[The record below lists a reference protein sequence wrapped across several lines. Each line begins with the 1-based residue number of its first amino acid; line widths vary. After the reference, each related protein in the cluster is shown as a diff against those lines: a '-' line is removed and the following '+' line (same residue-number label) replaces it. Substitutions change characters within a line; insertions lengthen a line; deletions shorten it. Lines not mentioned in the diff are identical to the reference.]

1 MLTQQKE
8 IACANV
14 KKNNKKTP
22 KKHGNLKKYNLC

>member
-14 KKNNKKTP
+14 KKKQNK
-22 KKHGNLKKYNLC
+22 KKHGNLKKYNLG

>member
-14 KKNNKKTP
+14 KKKNKT
-22 KKHGNLKKYNLC
+22 KKKQGNLKKYNLG

>member
-14 KKNNKKTP
+14 KKQKKQ
-22 KKHGNLKKYNLC
+22 KKHGNLKKYNLG

>member
-14 KKNNKKTP
+14 KKKQ
-22 KKHGNLKKYNLC
+22 KKHGNLKKYNLG